1 MTCYITVFPFL
12 GCQVS
17 IEWDPI
23 RYSSMETNATLADL
37 YQANAE
43 SLGVKYDPLAKAEGR
58 GSTDM
63 GNVSH
68 FVPSTHVL
76 YAIDTE
82 AGNHSHAFTAAAGTE
97 AAHKKTLI
105 ASKAMAM
112 TAIDVICNPELIKN
126 VKEDF
131 KKSHPSS

>member
-1 MTCYITVFPFL
+1 MA
-12 GCQVS
+12 
-17 IEWDPI
+17 IEWDPMH
-23 RYSSMETNATLADL
+23 YSSMDTNPTLAGL
-37 YQANAE
+37 YKANAE
-43 SLGVKYDPLAKAEGR
+43 SLGVKYDRSAQVEGR

-68 FVPSTHVL
+68 VVPATHVL

-82 AGNHSHAFTAAAGTE
+82 AGNHSHAFTAAAATK

-112 TAIDVICNPELIKN
+112 TAIDVICDPELLKQIK
-126 VKEDF
+126 KEF
-131 KKSHPSS
+131 EKSHPATS